1 LYKKKNRRYKINVL
15 SIWPES
21 STSKQASTVEAA
33 RCIDQRQAT
42 DNNNQSQEVV
52 MSKMYPDWTVDSSHS
67 SQKITHYEPMLE
79 AYYLGI
85 DGGGTNTRAVITDAN
100 YKILG
105 EGHSE
110 ASNPLRVGFDIAV
123 THIEEAIDK
132 ACSQAG
138 LERREITAGCIALAG
153 ISDPAHH
160 RKMEDALDSALGV
173 KNIKLVTDAS
183 AALFGALDG
192 QPGVIIIA
200 GTGSIA
206 MGINEAGEHARSG
219 GWGPTLS
226 DEGSAYDIARRAL
239 KAVIA
244 SFDGRLPHTLLTER
258 ICDRLGIRNPSD
270 LPRVI
275 YTDDMDRTQI
285 ASLAVDVTEVADEG
299 DRVAREI
306 LEGAGREL
314 GELAGS
320 VIEKLRMQDHRFRL
334 AFIGS
339 VFNAGNIILD
349 PLREAIRKIAPG
361 AVVDEPLFPPTV
373 GAAKLARAS
382 IAA

>member
-1 LYKKKNRRYKINVL
+1 MEN
-15 SIWPES
+15 S
-21 STSKQASTVEAA
+21 
-33 RCIDQRQAT
+33 
-42 DNNNQSQEVV
+42 NQSQEVV
-52 MSKMYPDWTVDSSHS
+52 MSKMYPNLTVNSSHS
-67 SQKITHYEPMLE
+67 SQKITRYEPALE

-85 DGGGTNTRAVITDAN
+85 DGGGTNTRAVITDAD

-110 ASNPLRVGFDIAV
+110 ASNPLRVGFNVAV
-123 THIEEAIDK
+123 MHIEEAIDK

-138 LERREITAGCIALAG
+138 LERCDLTAGCIALAG

-160 RKMEDALDSALGV
+160 RKMEDALDSALGI
-173 KNIKLVTDAS
+173 KNVKLVTDAS

-206 MGINEAGEHARSG
+206 MGINQAGEQTRSG

-244 SFDGRLPHTLLTER
+244 SFDGRLPHTMLTER

-285 ASLAVDVTEVADEG
+285 AALAVDVTEVAHEG

-320 VIEKLRMQDHRFRL
+320 VIEKLHMQNRQFRL

-339 VFNAGNIILD
+339 VFNAGDIILD
-349 PLREAIRKIAPG
+349 PLREAIKKIAPD
-361 AVVDEPLFPPTV
+361 AVVEEPLFPPTV
-373 GAAKLARAS
+373 GAAKLAQAS